1 MTDATTF
8 PAVGPADLDAV
19 AALVAEVR
27 WPHRP
32 VDIDA
37 LIRLGH
43 GRLVCDGDDT
53 LGVGLW
59 WGFGDALARLGLII
73 VSPGAQGRGLG
84 RRLVEALLADAAP
97 RPVTL
102 LATRAGRPLYDR
114 LGFVATGSEIAQHQG
129 EYRGSTRRDPRVRI
143 AVPADLPALDR
154 IDAAACGT
162 GRRPVLVELMTPGR
176 TAVLVDGNEIA
187 GYAVERP
194 FGRGTVIGPVV
205 ARDEA
210 DAIAL
215 FDALARPGF
224 LRVDLPTDAPRFAA
238 HVSTA
243 GLAFDS
249 ASPVMTL
256 GAVPAPAGPHRIFA
270 LASHA
275 LG

>member
-1 MTDATTF
+1 MTAVEL
-8 PAVGPADLDAV
+8 PAVAPADLEAV
-19 AALVAEVR
+19 SALVAEVR

-32 VDIDA
+32 ADIDA

-43 GRLVCDGDDT
+43 GRLVKDGKDV

-59 WGFGDALARLGLII
+59 WSFGAALARLGLVI
-73 VSPGAQGRGLG
+73 VSPRAQGRGLG

-114 LGFVATGSEIAQHQG
+114 LGFVATGGEIAQHQG
-129 EYRGSTRRDPRVRI
+129 EYRGTPRPDPRVRL
-143 AVPADLPALDR
+143 AVPGDIPAIDR
-154 IDAAACGT
+154 LDAAAFGA
-162 GRRPVLVELMTPGR
+162 GRRAVLDDLMAAGRTVVLVHGGTVTGF
-176 TAVLVDGNEIA
+176 
-187 GYAVERP
+187 AVERP
-194 FGRGTVIGPVV
+194 FGRGAVVGPVV
-205 ARDEA
+205 AAGED

-224 LRVDLPTDAPRFAA
+224 LRVDLPADAARFAA
-238 HVSTA
+238 HASAA

-256 GAVPAPAGPHRIFA
+256 GAVPAPAGPPRIFA
-270 LASHA
+270 LAGHA